1 MPATAHRTVP
11 CRAPRTPSGRALSS
25 IAVALALAL
34 TAGGGT
40 AIAAAQDLDD
50 ARDQAE
56 GYRSELADATEAY
69 ELLRAEVE
77 QAADDLEVLEARA
90 GDLEVEAA
98 RLHAQLGDRA
108 RQVFMRGSGT
118 SLELLLAAEGPGVG
132 IERASL
138 AEAVQRRETVSLE
151 EARAARVALDQT
163 VALADRRRE
172 ELGTLRDEQ
181 AALQVRLEAQ
191 LDAAE
196 QAVAG
201 LEVLAARQR
210 EIDSGSQQGRYACPL
225 DPNVTHFIDS
235 WGFPRSGGRR
245 HQGADVM
252 GPMGAPVYAFTD
264 GTIARH
270 SNSSL
275 GGTSLYLDGVDGS
288 TYFYTHLQGY
298 AAAGA
303 VGTRVTAGD
312 HIAFNGNTGNARG
325 GAPHIHFERAQG
337 GGGAINPYP
346 YLAAA
351 CF

>member
-1 MPATAHRTVP
+1 MPATPRRTVP
-11 CRAPRTPSGRALSS
+11 RRGPSTSWRRGL
-25 IAVALALAL
+25 VAAGLALAL
-34 TAGGGT
+34 TAGGGP
-40 AIAAAQDLDD
+40 ALAAAQDLEG
-50 ARDQAE
+50 ARDRAE
-56 GYRSELADATEAY
+56 GFRSELADATETY

-77 QAADDLEVLEARA
+77 QAADELGALEARV
-90 GDLEVEAA
+90 GELELEAA
-98 RLHAQLGDRA
+98 RLEGQLADRA

-118 SLELLLAAEGPGVG
+118 SFELLLAAEGPGVG

-138 AEAVQRRETVSLE
+138 AEAVQRRETASLE
-151 EARAARVALDQT
+151 EARAARLALDQA

-172 ELGTLRDEQ
+172 EFGALRDEQ
-181 AALQVRLEAQ
+181 ATLQVRLESQ

-210 EIDSGSQQGRYACPL
+210 EIDSGPQQGRYACPL
-225 DPNVTHFIDS
+225 NPDVTHFIDS

-245 HQGADVM
+245 HKGADVM

-270 SNSSL
+270 SNSQL
-275 GGTSLYLDGVDGS
+275 GGTSLYLQGTDGS

-303 VGTRVTAGD
+303 VGTRVTAGE

-325 GAPHIHFERAQG
+325 GAPHIHFERAPG
-337 GGGAINPYP
+337 GGGAVNPYP